1 MRERRDESSNLTEKR
16 SRLPPLERHCHSSA
30 LAAVGLGLSPAFG
43 FICIPSAFSYNHLV
57 AHGSTPLVDEMYS
70 TETLQIVHDGPE
82 VTRAEKVARIIE
94 WHGDLVLR
102 HLRVCIKNRGGAY
115 NCGKCYKCVPPY
127 RSMYLGVWD
136 RTVTFPNKAT
146 THWERVIA
154 NDHQVLTEENLRFAI
169 DRGGDARLIAIL
181 RRGLNRRRRR
191 AIVKTFV
198 EKARLQPAIDFAKH

>member
-1 MRERRDESSNLTEKR
+1 MRERETNLRTSLQRGEDY
-16 SRLPPLERHCHSSA
+16 LHWERHYHGSA

-115 NCGKCYKCVPPY
+115 NAV
-127 RSMYLGVWD
+127 S
-136 RTVTFPNKAT
+136 VTSA
-146 THWERVIA
+146 W
-154 NDHQVLTEENLRFAI
+154 
-169 DRGGDARLIAIL
+169 
-181 RRGLNRRRRR
+181 
-191 AIVKTFV
+191 
-198 EKARLQPAIDFAKH
+198 